1 MKAKLRWISVE
12 AMKAYVRPGL
22 GILVY
27 VGIITIPPLAIR
39 ADGLIIFP
47 AGLLKS
53 VAGAPMA
60 LLTLACL
67 VVRVHAIC
75 QTFH

>member
-1 MKAKLRWISVE
+1 MKAKLRWLSVE
-12 AMKAYVRPGL
+12 AINAYVRPGL

-27 VGIITIPPLAIR
+27 VGIITIPPLAMR
-39 ADGLIIFP
+39 ANGLIIFP
-47 AGLLKS
+47 AGLVEC
-53 VAGAPMA
+53 VAAASMA

-67 VVRVHAIC
+67 VVRLHAIC